1 MIPHQ
6 YFKAMKTTAKMI
18 AIVILLGAGSCL
30 MTEKAQA
37 HGWNHNEVFY
47 HELSPYGTWI
57 DSPEYGSV
65 WIPNVAPG
73 FHPYGTSGYWAS
85 TVYGWTWVSFYPWG
99 WAPFHYGR
107 WYYDD
112 WYGWVWIPG
121 NEWGPAW
128 VSWRH
133 CDGYYGWAPLAPGF
147 HFSMTFNIHIDV
159 PVNHWVFVPGRHFG
173 ERYQERYHM
182 GRLDNDRLYN
192 RSNPIVT
199 TSMDNER
206 NTRFFSGPEV
216 REIRK
221 ATGRDFKP
229 VAVSEKNSAGQTIRN
244 ERMEIYR
251 PKVDENS
258 VRAKKTRLVEK
269 YVPSSERN
277 MRSEKPAQYGRKP
290 AERQMQAPK
299 SNHNES
305 VKPGKERTN
314 GQPAK
319 RQYSKPVKTDRTREL
334 AESNYPAQ
342 NLKAEHQLK
351 PDNRS
356 RINRGIDRTPK

>member
-1 MIPHQ
+1 
-6 YFKAMKTTAKMI
+6 MKTTAKMI
-18 AIVILLGAGSCL
+18 ALVFLLGAGSWL

-37 HGWNHNEVFY
+37 HGWAHYEVFY

-57 DSPEYGSV
+57 ESPEYGSV

-112 WYGWVWIPG
+112 WYGWVWVPG

-147 HFSMTFNIHIDV
+147 HFSMTFNIHNDV

-182 GRLDNDRLYN
+182 GRLDNDRLYD

-221 ATGRDFKP
+221 VTGRDFKP

-251 PKVDENS
+251 PKMDEN
-258 VRAKKTRLVEK
+258 AKRIEKSRPGERYSPAPEQSKRYETPARENVKTK
-269 YVPSSERN
+269 
-277 MRSEKPAQYGRKP
+277 
-290 AERQMQAPK
+290 ERQMRLPNNSHNTNVHTNKEFLKEQPAQRQYSNLVKTNKSGGVADKKKPAPK
-299 SNHNES
+299 SRTKQEPNT
-305 VKPGKERTN
+305 ERR
-314 GQPAK
+314 K
-319 RQYSKPVKTDRTREL
+319 
-334 AESNYPAQ
+334 
-342 NLKAEHQLK
+342 
-351 PDNRS
+351 
-356 RINRGIDRTPK
+356 

>member
-1 MIPHQ
+1 
-6 YFKAMKTTAKMI
+6 MKTTAKMI
-18 AIVILLGAGSCL
+18 AIVILLGAGSWL

-37 HGWNHNEVFY
+37 HGWAHYEVFY

-57 DSPEYGSV
+57 DSPEYGYV

-73 FHPYGTSGYWAS
+73 FHPYGTSGYWAN
-85 TVYGWTWVSFYPWG
+85 TIYGWTWVSFYPWG

-112 WYGWVWIPG
+112 WYGWAWVPG

-133 CDGYYGWAPLAPGF
+133 CDGYYGWAPLTPGF
-147 HFSMTFNIHIDV
+147 HFPMSFNMHINV

-182 GRLDNDRLYN
+182 GRWDNDRLYH

-199 TSMDNER
+199 TSVDNER

-221 ATGRDFKP
+221 ETGRDFKP
-229 VAVSEKNSAGQTIRN
+229 VAVSEKNNAGQTIRN

-251 PKVDENS
+251 PKVDGNA
-258 VRAKKTRLVEK
+258 VRAEKTRLVEK
-269 YVPSSERN
+269 YAPSPERN
-277 MRSEKPAQYGRKP
+277 MRSEKPPQYSRKP
-290 AERQMQAPK
+290 ADRVMQADK
-299 SNHNES
+299 NTRQGNTINKNER
-305 VKPGKERTN
+305 PNR
-314 GQPAK
+314 QPSQRHYSDQEK
-319 RQYSKPVKTDRTREL
+319 YSKRGEL
-334 AESNYPAQ
+334 AERKTLAPNQ
-342 NLKAEHQLK
+342 NAGQNHKVE
-351 PDNRS
+351 NRS
-356 RINRGIDRTPK
+356 NVIHGNDRHQK